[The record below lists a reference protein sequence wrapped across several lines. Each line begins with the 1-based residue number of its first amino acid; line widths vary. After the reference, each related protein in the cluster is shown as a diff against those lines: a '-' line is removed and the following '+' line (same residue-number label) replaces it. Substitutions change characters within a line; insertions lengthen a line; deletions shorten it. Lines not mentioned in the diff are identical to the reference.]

1 MNAKNLKF
9 IELTDDLS
17 TNYNM
22 HFIDIAEKLGIH
34 QSNMSSYR
42 SGRINVGVNVLNR
55 TIALHKEITST
66 KQNVL
71 EEPPEPY
78 NVNMNTTGILI
89 ASLKS
94 EVDFHRETVRSLTDA
109 VGKLTKLIK

>member
-66 KQNVL
+66 KQNQKIKPNPTHQTPRQHYKNSVL
-71 EEPPEPY
+71 
-78 NVNMNTTGILI
+78 TLAGHFI
-89 ASLKS
+89 
-94 EVDFHRETVRSLTDA
+94 
-109 VGKLTKLIK
+109 